1 MSCDCENTGSL
12 FGLNGISGMLIA
24 VVLLLSIIG
33 VLTTLGIITQQA
45 SATNPYVV
53 SGAAYPNPTS
63 IDQVRQNLQGVGGGT
78 SLFDAKAAKNAFKD
92 AK

>member
-45 SATNPYVV
+45 SARNPYVV
-53 SGAAYPNPTS
+53 SGAIGKPVN
-63 IDQVRQNLQGVGGGT
+63 IDQVRLNLKDVGGGT
-78 SLFDAKAAKNAFKD
+78 SLFDANAAKNAFKD
-92 AK
+92 AN